1 MRALQE
7 GCGFGEGGGRLCQ
20 AAGPTPQSPPPQFS
34 PGGAQV
40 EPPSHRHQQRDVT
53 VRSFPTP

>member
-1 MRALQE
+1 MDLGR
-7 GCGFGEGGGRLCQ
+7 GGGGCARLRVRRRS
-20 AAGPTPQSPPPQFS
+20 PPPPQFS